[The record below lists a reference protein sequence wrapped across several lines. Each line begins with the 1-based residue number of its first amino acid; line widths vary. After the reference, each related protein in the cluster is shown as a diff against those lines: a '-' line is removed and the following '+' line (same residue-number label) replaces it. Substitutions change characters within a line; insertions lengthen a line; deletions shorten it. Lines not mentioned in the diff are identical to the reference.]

1 MSAADQAVMVI
12 NFQRRFFRH
21 FAWITIPFFTA
32 EPTCNKTMGW
42 PSWPFSSLHKS
53 SQVSA
58 NSRIQDDSIS
68 PSMVDT
74 RSPGGQRSSWPSA
87 YPSNDLA
94 FYLSPQFLLP
104 ATLLTGVTLLGRGM
118 YNAYLRRMPGAS
130 SVPATYF
137 TKEKTLFGVVT
148 SVGDGD
154 GFRLFHTPGGRFAG
168 WDWLPWRKIP
178 TGRALKDQTV
188 CCTGSIHL
196 P

>member
-1 MSAADQAVMVI
+1 MVV
-12 NFQRRFFRH
+12 NFQIRDRRH
-21 FAWITIPFFTA
+21 FAWNPFFFTT

-42 PSWPFSSLHKS
+42 PSWPFSSLFKS
-53 SQVSA
+53 PQASA
-58 NSRIQDDSIS
+58 NSSIDDGSVSTSI
-68 PSMVDT
+68 VDAK
-74 RSPGGQRSSWPSA
+74 PHRSSWPSTH
-87 YPSNDLA
+87 PPNDLT

-104 ATLLTGVTLLGRGM
+104 ATLLTGTVLLGRGM

-154 GFRLFHTPGGRFAG
+154 GFRLFHTPGGRLAG
-168 WDWLPWRKIP
+168 WGWLPWRKIP

-188 CCTGSIHL
+188 YCNGSVYL